1 MGVDEHDNVVA
12 RITLNEDGTVSDGTG
27 SNGGEAAN
35 PTYDLNNDGKMTR
48 DDVKLLKN
56 PMDTENFAAADLVSI
71 YGPDF
76 DQWRTDT
83 FNLLV
88 KNSRLNARQLEILT
102 VPSLDVPKEQWTDQM
117 ILNAITLDV
126 ADCGMQTVPVEG
138 AEMLPTVYSNTV
150 SNFGRIR
157 DKMLDSTNRLVTL
170 NVWKAG
176 LPNPKPRNGRFMDIT
191 GLSDNARIIYGEPVL
206 NENET
211 GKYDP
216 EINYVVGPTGWLRR
230 HR

>member
-1 MGVDEHDNVVA
+1 MASAFRLGVLVATLIVAPVLPCACSKAPAVGVDEHDNVVA

-35 PTYDLNNDGKMTR
+35 PTYDLNNEGKMTR

-176 LPNPKPRNGRFMDIT
+176 LPNQSRGMAD
-191 GLSDNARIIYGEPVL
+191 SWVSPV
-206 NENET
+206 
-211 GKYDP
+211 
-216 EINYVVGPTGWLRR
+216 
-230 HR
+230 